1 LIRTKRPKR
10 TEVPLVLFVPPTTT
24 KKKTHDSTQASHHG
38 NETIKT
44 DSFNHFSEFYWLTI
58 WMWF

>member
-44 DSFNHFSEFYWLTI
+44 DSFNHFSEFY
-58 WMWF
+58 